1 MQSITGFI
9 PNLSPKGKGNDVLF
23 LLCCKA
29 RIEGWFEGFT
39 AVFGKYVGCCNYAC
53 SICFF
58 ASNAVQAILYSE
70 YKWLVVAL
78 QTAYSV
84 SLCC

>member
-1 MQSITGFI
+1 V
-9 PNLSPKGKGNDVLF
+9 LSQLR
-23 LLCCKA
+23 CKA
-29 RIEGWFEGFT
+29 QIEGWFEGFET
-39 AVFGKYVGCCNYAC
+39 VFDKYVGCCNYAC
-53 SICFF
+53 SMRSF
-58 ASNAVQAILYSE
+58 ATNAVQAILYSE